1 MLQLL
6 HFLQQL
12 SHRFNFGFLSQVRK
26 IINLWL
32 KFFPF
37 IRQHY
42 YLFGSTQG
50 CGIISLFKTEAV
62 ITSYWMM

>member
-12 SHRFNFGFLSQVRK
+12 SDRFNFGFLSQVRK

-37 IRQHY
+37 IRQHC
-42 YLFGSTQG
+42 YLFGGTQG
-50 CGIISLFKTEAV
+50 YGIISLFKTEAV
-62 ITSYWMM
+62 NTSYWMM